1 MVLKKSRNYSKMAKK
16 AIRVRSPKKA
26 VKKAVAKAKYNNI
39 ASIVKKVVH
48 KEQETKM
55 CPLLTIADAVNIP
68 GAGLSSGGLGV
79 LSQIVPVVAQGNT
92 QTTRIGN
99 KIRPVRLKVRYTLNA
114 LPTTV
119 AGGIN
124 AFRGL
129 PFFVKVIVYRHRY
142 NRGDSSPDALMETGT
157 GSATLGSAVDTYFR
171 PYNKQEYEI
180 AYSAI
185 HKMTAARHLDT
196 TFGLIE
202 PNSQDSKITSFI
214 VRNFN
219 CKLPKTILFNDSNTQ
234 PTNLNWYIGFAVCN
248 VDGSAIAG
256 SSTRATVN
264 CESYLY
270 FQDD

>member
-16 AIRVRSPKKA
+16 AIGVRSPKKA
-26 VKKAVAKAKYNNI
+26 IKKAVSKAKYNNI
-39 ASIVKKVVH
+39 ANIVKRVVH

-68 GAGLSSGGLGV
+68 GAGLTSGGLGV
-79 LSQIVPVVAQGNT
+79 LSQIVPVVSQGT
-92 QTTRIGN
+92 TEITRIGN
-99 KIRPVRLKVRYTLNA
+99 KIRPVRLSVRYTITA

-124 AFRGL
+124 PFRGL

-142 NRGDSSPDALMETGT
+142 NRGDSSPDALMEAGT
-157 GSATLGSAVDTYFR
+157 TSATLGSSVDTYFR
-171 PYNKQEYEI
+171 PYNREEYEI
-180 AYSAI
+180 AYSKI
-185 HKMTAARHLDT
+185 HKMAAARHLDT

-202 PNSQDSKITSFI
+202 PNSQPISMPSFV
-214 VRNFN
+214 VRKFN
-219 CKLPKTILFNDSNTQ
+219 CKMPKVLTFNDANTQ
-234 PTNLNWYIGFAVCN
+234 PTNSNWYIGFALCN
-248 VDGSAIAG
+248 VDGSAITG
-256 SSTRATVN
+256 SQTRATVN